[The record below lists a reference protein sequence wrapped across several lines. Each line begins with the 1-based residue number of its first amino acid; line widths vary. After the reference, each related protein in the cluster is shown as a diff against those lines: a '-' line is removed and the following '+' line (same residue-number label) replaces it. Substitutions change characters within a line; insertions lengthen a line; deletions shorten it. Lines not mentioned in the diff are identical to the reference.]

1 MRGAGDGQKLGEPLD
16 DGEHYHLKKRH
27 DQILTMLHG
36 IFVI

>member
-16 DGEHYHLKKRH
+16 DGEQYHLKKRH
-27 DQILTMLHG
+27 AEILSVLHG